1 MILIQNELAK
11 PYQGKTKD
19 QFGKKDYDR
28 FKKKFIRSSWPEVV
42 HYPRIFFKD
51 SSKKKGR
58 VIEVDDVIEWK

>member
-1 MILIQNELAK
+1 MNDFLIQNELAK

-51 SSKKKGR
+51 SSKKEG
-58 VIEVDDVIEWK
+58 EE